1 MTRLDEDIKKYLP
14 QYLSDAEMGRL
25 KKELEQFPTD
35 GTKDTIYTNAL
46 ADADYLLQGDC
57 IGDMD
62 YLAFPDMRRGKV
74 NAILLS
80 NTCDMS
86 TTNKR
91 MNACRIMYAPVLN
104 FCKYA
109 EQLRKDFSE
118 ERVSNHLKDI
128 KAQQISQI
136 LYLPKGGKLPYEG
149 IVFFDRVI
157 SVPLN
162 EERVK
167 GMCGKKMFTLSNF
180 GFYLFLFKISVH
192 FTRIQER
199 IDRSTGED
207 LGKTQNT
214 QKPRDLSLDVAKERL
229 EWAIG

>member
-1 MTRLDEDIKKYLP
+1 MTELNEDIKKYLP

-35 GTKDTIYTNAL
+35 GTKDTVYTSAL
-46 ADADYLLQGDC
+46 AGADYLLQGDC
-57 IGDMD
+57 IGGMD
-62 YLAFPDMRRGKV
+62 YLAFPDMKKGQV

-86 TTNKR
+86 IENKR
-91 MNACRIMYAPVLN
+91 MNPCRIIYAPILN
-104 FCKYA
+104 FDKYA
-109 EQLRKDFSE
+109 EKLRKDFSE

-149 IVFFDRVI
+149 IVFFDRAI
-157 SVPLN
+157 SVPLS

-167 GMCGKKMFTLSNF
+167 DMCGRKMFTLSNF
-180 GFYLFLFKISVH
+180 GFYLFLFKISIH

-207 LGKTQNT
+207 LGEKT
-214 QKPRDLSLDVAKERL
+214 KK
-229 EWAIG
+229 